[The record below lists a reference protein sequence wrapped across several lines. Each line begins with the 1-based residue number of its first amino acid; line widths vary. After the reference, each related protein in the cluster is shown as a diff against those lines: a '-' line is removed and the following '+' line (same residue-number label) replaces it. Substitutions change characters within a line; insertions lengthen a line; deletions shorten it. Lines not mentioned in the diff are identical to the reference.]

1 MRNLFSSKYMYL
13 TAAMLTGAAMFTSC
27 SNEDDMGNVN
37 PTYDGES
44 VKTQFAINIP
54 AAKQADTKMTGAN
67 TQQPDEDSKI
77 TFLGMQGIKL
87 IPLTTNAADGTSFTQ
102 VISLPNIADSDLDD
116 QKKIYSDVNV
126 PVGTSNFL
134 FYGEA
139 LGSEDVETTDA
150 FTKGVLQNNLSDLS
164 TINTN
169 NVEFKLL
176 PVTTNKNYSTSVQSR
191 TDVLTAVNNVAAA
204 EGWKDYAK
212 ATENSTKTLTKLY
225 NDFTSLKSGS
235 AESVKFTL
243 ADLKVAI
250 QNLLT
255 AGSTEQTIA
264 EKIKEQIEIAIGT
277 DGASGTLASNEY
289 PTDYNL
295 PVGAVQLSW
304 NDTEAKFE
312 FVEDA
317 TSVVGTVNLDLA
329 KVCYPAALSYFVST
343 NLKASDSSTPT
354 WPTFS
359 EWKTGTWSGW
369 TDGPVAPTTQAIALT
384 SPINYGVALLETAV
398 QCKTQSLEDN
408 AIAEGGELQNRRVT
422 VPTDGFPVTGIL
434 IGGQPEALKWN
445 FKPASDN
452 DRTMTVYDNDVNAVA
467 KYNDTSS
474 KNYTLVLENTKTTGD
489 ADKVN
494 VAIEMTNNSG
504 GDFYGKDGIIKAGA
518 TFYLV
523 GQLDMNNLG
532 TGNNT
537 SGRTSVF
544 EQDYKTVA
552 TFTISSLKNAYNC
565 IPDLRGTQLQL
576 GLAVDLEWKNGIVFD
591 VEIGGN

>member
-54 AAKQADTKMTGAN
+54 AAKQADTKMTGDN

-87 IPLTTNAADGTSFTQ
+87 IPLTTNAVDGTSFTQ

-139 LGSEDVETTDA
+139 LGSEDVQTTDA
-150 FTKGVLQNNLSDLS
+150 FAKGVLQNNLSDLGTVS
-164 TINTN
+164 TTN
-169 NVEFKLL
+169 IKFNLL
-176 PVTTNKNYSTSVQSR
+176 PVTTNKNYSADAQSR
-191 TDVLTAVNNVAAA
+191 KAVLTAVNNVAAST
-204 EGWKDYAK
+204 GWKDYAVNPD
-212 ATENSTKTLTKLY
+212 NSQEPLTKLY
-225 NDFTSLKSGS
+225 KSFTGLKAGS
-235 AESVKFTL
+235 AESVKLTL

-255 AGSTEQTIA
+255 AGGSEQPIA
-264 EKIKEQIEIAIGT
+264 VDINTRIEAAIGA
-277 DGASGTLASNEY
+277 DGQSGTLASNTY

-304 NDTEAKFE
+304 SDGVASY
-312 FVEDA
+312 VEDA
-317 TSVVGTVNLDLA
+317 ASIVGDVSLDPA
-329 KVCYPAALSYFVST
+329 KVCYPAALSYFLST
-343 NLKASDSSTPT
+343 GLKASDSSNPS
-354 WPTFS
+354 WPSFDD
-359 EWKTGTWSGW
+359 WKAGTTWSGW
-369 TDGPVAPTTQAIALT
+369 TDGPVAATTQAIALT
-384 SPINYGVALLETAV
+384 NPINYGVAVLESAV

-408 AIAEGGELQNRRVT
+408 AKEAGELQNRRIT

-434 IGGQPEALKWN
+434 IGGQPDALKWN

-452 DRTMTVYDNDVNAVA
+452 NRTMTVYDNAVNTVA
-467 KYNDTSS
+467 KYNDKSS
-474 KNYTLVLENTKTTGD
+474 VNYTLVLENTKTAGD

-504 GDFYGKDGIIKAGA
+504 GDFYGKDGIVKAGA
-518 TFYLV
+518 TFYLI
-523 GQLDMNNLG
+523 GQLDLENLG
-532 TGNNT
+532 TNGNND
-537 SGRTSVF
+537 SGRKSVF
-544 EQDYKTVA
+544 EQDYKTIA
-552 TFTISSLKNAYNC
+552 TFTISSLKSAYNC
-565 IPDLRGTQLQL
+565 IPDLRASQLSL
-576 GLAVDLEWKNGIVFD
+576 GLAVDLEWKAGIVFD
-591 VEIGGN
+591 VEIK